1 MTRHLRTAIL
11 PKQLDGTCGTCDTA
25 AFISGDRQRVS
36 FYANYDNDYSIVIP
50 AGVYTTRGP
59 SKVTYVLSGG
69 VLTETVQR
77 PNSHLV
83 DDYNYQFCVSGP
95 GCAMEKRVVAR
106 NIPAGTQIFTY
117 YADDGSEVSVPLES
131 AVSRLKAVDSIDVLL
146 TVKSSPRTKGST
158 VTTRV
163 TLPNADSLVQ
173 ATPEP

>member
-1 MTRHLRTAIL
+1 
-11 PKQLDGTCGTCDTA
+11 
-25 AFISGDRQRVS
+25 
-36 FYANYDNDYSIVIP
+36 
-50 AGVYTTRGP
+50 
-59 SKVTYVLSGG
+59 
-69 VLTETVQR
+69 
-77 PNSHLV
+77 
-83 DDYNYQFCVSGP
+83 
-95 GCAMEKRVVAR
+95 MEKRVVAR